1 MSYLELPAE
10 VRMIYAVLC
19 IITFTISVADF
30 IRAWSSFKNKSAAIV
45 PLVTAIANYT
55 LFQAYG
61 YSVDIRLDQFEP
73 DTVYY
78 LIEDMIYMPAAAYS
92 LLLFGTLVV
101 ASVSYGVTTRKI
113 NSSITLRSIRDGFNS
128 IDTGVLMYRKGGFL
142 LLANT
147 VMQEISI
154 DLTGKRAT
162 NGEVFRTLLSSRGN
176 KIVLSDGTVY
186 LIKENELLI
195 NDKKINELT
204 AVDVT
209 LQTRLRKEIREL
221 EEQKESFN
229 RRLSDYS
236 DKVGEVTTKKEI
248 LDQAKK
254 EAMEIVQGANKTV
267 ENTIRTIKE
276 SQAEKEKTRDARSSL
291 QDFVSALQSKKE
303 KELKDHDDYIEK
315 KLRQLE
321 HRKQKK
327 NSRRTQSGDNGSQ
340 DGGKEKEPFRGGAL
354 KVGEKVR
361 VKDNGMV
368 GEIVR
373 VSNKAVTIAV
383 GNITSQMPPDRVE
396 RISSN
401 EYNAARKATAKPRD
415 VRDDSAVRERRLNFS
430 PELDVRGERVGDAL
444 GIVTHYIDDAIM
456 LGIGTVRIIHGKGT
470 GALRDELQKYL
481 RTIPGVSSVRDEH
494 IQFGGSGVTIV
505 DFD

>member
-1 MSYLELPAE
+1 
-10 VRMIYAVLC
+10 MIYAVLC

-55 LFQAYG
+55 LYQAYG

-248 LDQAKK
+248 LDTKIDVHESLGNALLLSKSYLKK
-254 EAMEIVQGANKTV
+254 DRSAPDKDTLKAMWHKVI
-267 ENTIRTIKE
+267 IFKE
-276 SQAEKEKTRDARSSL
+276 TAVVTGEDRFS
-291 QDFVSALQSKKE
+291 
-303 KELKDHDDYIEK
+303 KELYDAAKVCGINLNIEGTIPPK
-315 KLRQLE
+315 EEAHIRKILSTATREAIINASRHASADRMDLNIDTTDGYCFDFTNNGKAPDKITEGGGLSSLRQLVE
-321 HRKQKK
+321 
-327 NSRRTQSGDNGSQ
+327 NNGGTMEVITSPQ
-340 DGGKEKEPFRGGAL
+340 YGIIIRLPEKE
-354 KVGEKVR
+354 
-361 VKDNGMV
+361 
-368 GEIVR
+368 
-373 VSNKAVTIAV
+373 S
-383 GNITSQMPPDRVE
+383 
-396 RISSN
+396 
-401 EYNAARKATAKPRD
+401 
-415 VRDDSAVRERRLNFS
+415 
-430 PELDVRGERVGDAL
+430 
-444 GIVTHYIDDAIM
+444 
-456 LGIGTVRIIHGKGT
+456 
-470 GALRDELQKYL
+470 
-481 RTIPGVSSVRDEH
+481 
-494 IQFGGSGVTIV
+494 
-505 DFD
+505 

>member
-128 IDTGVLMYRKGGFL
+128 IDTGVLMYRKDGFL

-154 DLTGKRAT
+154 DLTGKRVT

-248 LDQAKK
+248 LDTKIDVHESLGNALLLSKSYLKK
-254 EAMEIVQGANKTV
+254 DRSAPDKDTLKAMWHKVI
-267 ENTIRTIKE
+267 IFKE
-276 SQAEKEKTRDARSSL
+276 TAVVTGEDRFS
-291 QDFVSALQSKKE
+291 
-303 KELKDHDDYIEK
+303 KELYDAAKVCGINLNIEGTIPPK
-315 KLRQLE
+315 EEAHIRKILSTATREAIINASRHASADRMDLNIDTTDGYCFDFTNNGKAPDKITEGGGLSSLRQLVE
-321 HRKQKK
+321 
-327 NSRRTQSGDNGSQ
+327 NNGGTMEVITSPQ
-340 DGGKEKEPFRGGAL
+340 YGIIIRLPEKE
-354 KVGEKVR
+354 
-361 VKDNGMV
+361 
-368 GEIVR
+368 
-373 VSNKAVTIAV
+373 S
-383 GNITSQMPPDRVE
+383 
-396 RISSN
+396 
-401 EYNAARKATAKPRD
+401 
-415 VRDDSAVRERRLNFS
+415 
-430 PELDVRGERVGDAL
+430 
-444 GIVTHYIDDAIM
+444 
-456 LGIGTVRIIHGKGT
+456 
-470 GALRDELQKYL
+470 
-481 RTIPGVSSVRDEH
+481 
-494 IQFGGSGVTIV
+494 
-505 DFD
+505 

>member
-1 MSYLELPAE
+1 
-10 VRMIYAVLC
+10 MIYAVLC

-221 EEQKESFN
+221 EAQKESFN

-248 LDQAKK
+248 LDTKIDVHESLGNALLLSKSYLKK
-254 EAMEIVQGANKTV
+254 DRSAPDKDTLKAMWHKVI
-267 ENTIRTIKE
+267 IFKE
-276 SQAEKEKTRDARSSL
+276 TAVVTGEDRFS
-291 QDFVSALQSKKE
+291 
-303 KELKDHDDYIEK
+303 KELYDAAKVCGINLNIEGTIPPK
-315 KLRQLE
+315 EEAHIRKILSTATREAIINASRHASADRMDLNIDTTDGYCFDFTNNGKAPDKITEGGGLSSLRQLVE
-321 HRKQKK
+321 
-327 NSRRTQSGDNGSQ
+327 NNGGTMEVITSPQ
-340 DGGKEKEPFRGGAL
+340 YGIIIRLPEKE
-354 KVGEKVR
+354 
-361 VKDNGMV
+361 
-368 GEIVR
+368 
-373 VSNKAVTIAV
+373 S
-383 GNITSQMPPDRVE
+383 
-396 RISSN
+396 
-401 EYNAARKATAKPRD
+401 
-415 VRDDSAVRERRLNFS
+415 
-430 PELDVRGERVGDAL
+430 
-444 GIVTHYIDDAIM
+444 
-456 LGIGTVRIIHGKGT
+456 
-470 GALRDELQKYL
+470 
-481 RTIPGVSSVRDEH
+481 
-494 IQFGGSGVTIV
+494 
-505 DFD
+505 

>member
-1 MSYLELPAE
+1 
-10 VRMIYAVLC
+10 MIYAVLC

-248 LDQAKK
+248 LDTKIDVHESLGNALLLSKSYLKK
-254 EAMEIVQGANKTV
+254 DRSAPDKDTLKAMWHKVI
-267 ENTIRTIKE
+267 IFKE
-276 SQAEKEKTRDARSSL
+276 TAVVTGEDRFS
-291 QDFVSALQSKKE
+291 
-303 KELKDHDDYIEK
+303 KELYDAAKVCGINLNIEGTIPPK
-315 KLRQLE
+315 EEAHIRKILSTATREAIINASRHASADRMDLNIDTTDGYCFDFTNNGKAPDKITEGGGLSSLRQLVE
-321 HRKQKK
+321 
-327 NSRRTQSGDNGSQ
+327 NNGGTMEVITSPQ
-340 DGGKEKEPFRGGAL
+340 YGIIIRLPEKE
-354 KVGEKVR
+354 
-361 VKDNGMV
+361 
-368 GEIVR
+368 
-373 VSNKAVTIAV
+373 S
-383 GNITSQMPPDRVE
+383 
-396 RISSN
+396 
-401 EYNAARKATAKPRD
+401 
-415 VRDDSAVRERRLNFS
+415 
-430 PELDVRGERVGDAL
+430 
-444 GIVTHYIDDAIM
+444 
-456 LGIGTVRIIHGKGT
+456 
-470 GALRDELQKYL
+470 
-481 RTIPGVSSVRDEH
+481 
-494 IQFGGSGVTIV
+494 
-505 DFD
+505 

>member
-1 MSYLELPAE
+1 
-10 VRMIYAVLC
+10 MIYAVLC

-154 DLTGKRAT
+154 DLTGKRVT

-248 LDQAKK
+248 LDTKIDVHESLGNALLLSKSYLKK
-254 EAMEIVQGANKTV
+254 DRSAPDKDTLKAMWHKVI
-267 ENTIRTIKE
+267 IFKE
-276 SQAEKEKTRDARSSL
+276 TAVVTGEDRFS
-291 QDFVSALQSKKE
+291 
-303 KELKDHDDYIEK
+303 KELYDAAKVCGINLNIEGTIPPK
-315 KLRQLE
+315 EEAHIRKILSTATREAIINASRHASADRMDLNIDTTDGYCFDFTNNGKAPDKITEGGGLSSLRQLVE
-321 HRKQKK
+321 
-327 NSRRTQSGDNGSQ
+327 NNGGTMEVITSPQ
-340 DGGKEKEPFRGGAL
+340 YGIIIRLPEKE
-354 KVGEKVR
+354 
-361 VKDNGMV
+361 
-368 GEIVR
+368 
-373 VSNKAVTIAV
+373 S
-383 GNITSQMPPDRVE
+383 
-396 RISSN
+396 
-401 EYNAARKATAKPRD
+401 
-415 VRDDSAVRERRLNFS
+415 
-430 PELDVRGERVGDAL
+430 
-444 GIVTHYIDDAIM
+444 
-456 LGIGTVRIIHGKGT
+456 
-470 GALRDELQKYL
+470 
-481 RTIPGVSSVRDEH
+481 
-494 IQFGGSGVTIV
+494 
-505 DFD
+505 

>member
-248 LDQAKK
+248 LDTKIDVHESLGNALLLSKSYLKK
-254 EAMEIVQGANKTV
+254 DRSAPDKDTLKAMWHKVI
-267 ENTIRTIKE
+267 IFKE
-276 SQAEKEKTRDARSSL
+276 TAVVTGEDRFS
-291 QDFVSALQSKKE
+291 
-303 KELKDHDDYIEK
+303 KELYDAAKVCGINLNIEGTIPPK
-315 KLRQLE
+315 EEAHIRKILSTATREAIINASRHASADRMDLNIDTTDGYCFDFTNNGKAPDKITEGGGLSSLRQLVE
-321 HRKQKK
+321 
-327 NSRRTQSGDNGSQ
+327 NNGGTMEVITSPQ
-340 DGGKEKEPFRGGAL
+340 YGIIIRLPEKE
-354 KVGEKVR
+354 
-361 VKDNGMV
+361 
-368 GEIVR
+368 
-373 VSNKAVTIAV
+373 S
-383 GNITSQMPPDRVE
+383 
-396 RISSN
+396 
-401 EYNAARKATAKPRD
+401 
-415 VRDDSAVRERRLNFS
+415 
-430 PELDVRGERVGDAL
+430 
-444 GIVTHYIDDAIM
+444 
-456 LGIGTVRIIHGKGT
+456 
-470 GALRDELQKYL
+470 
-481 RTIPGVSSVRDEH
+481 
-494 IQFGGSGVTIV
+494 
-505 DFD
+505 

>member
-92 LLLFGTLVV
+92 LLLFV

-248 LDQAKK
+248 LDTKIDVHESLGNALLLSKSYLKK
-254 EAMEIVQGANKTV
+254 DRSAPDKDTLKAMWHKVI
-267 ENTIRTIKE
+267 IFKE
-276 SQAEKEKTRDARSSL
+276 TAVVTGEDRFS
-291 QDFVSALQSKKE
+291 
-303 KELKDHDDYIEK
+303 KELYDAAKVCGINLNIEGTIPPK
-315 KLRQLE
+315 EEAHIRKILSTATREAIINASRHASADRMDLNIDTTDGYCFDFTNNGKAPEKITEGGGLSSLRQLVE
-321 HRKQKK
+321 
-327 NSRRTQSGDNGSQ
+327 NNGGTMEVITSPQ
-340 DGGKEKEPFRGGAL
+340 YGIIIRLPEKE
-354 KVGEKVR
+354 
-361 VKDNGMV
+361 
-368 GEIVR
+368 
-373 VSNKAVTIAV
+373 S
-383 GNITSQMPPDRVE
+383 
-396 RISSN
+396 
-401 EYNAARKATAKPRD
+401 
-415 VRDDSAVRERRLNFS
+415 
-430 PELDVRGERVGDAL
+430 
-444 GIVTHYIDDAIM
+444 
-456 LGIGTVRIIHGKGT
+456 
-470 GALRDELQKYL
+470 
-481 RTIPGVSSVRDEH
+481 
-494 IQFGGSGVTIV
+494 
-505 DFD
+505 

>member
-221 EEQKESFN
+221 EAQKESFN

-248 LDQAKK
+248 LDTKIDVHESLGNALLLSKSYLKK
-254 EAMEIVQGANKTV
+254 DRSAPDKDTLKAMWHKVI
-267 ENTIRTIKE
+267 IFKE
-276 SQAEKEKTRDARSSL
+276 TAVVTGEDRFS
-291 QDFVSALQSKKE
+291 
-303 KELKDHDDYIEK
+303 KELYDAAKVCGINLNIEGTIPPK
-315 KLRQLE
+315 EEAHIRKILSTATREAIINASRHASADRMDLNIDTTDGYCFDFTNNGKAPDKITEGGGLSSLRQLVE
-321 HRKQKK
+321 
-327 NSRRTQSGDNGSQ
+327 NNGGTMEVITSPQ
-340 DGGKEKEPFRGGAL
+340 YGIIIRLPEKE
-354 KVGEKVR
+354 
-361 VKDNGMV
+361 
-368 GEIVR
+368 
-373 VSNKAVTIAV
+373 S
-383 GNITSQMPPDRVE
+383 
-396 RISSN
+396 
-401 EYNAARKATAKPRD
+401 
-415 VRDDSAVRERRLNFS
+415 
-430 PELDVRGERVGDAL
+430 
-444 GIVTHYIDDAIM
+444 
-456 LGIGTVRIIHGKGT
+456 
-470 GALRDELQKYL
+470 
-481 RTIPGVSSVRDEH
+481 
-494 IQFGGSGVTIV
+494 
-505 DFD
+505 

>member
-154 DLTGKRAT
+154 DLTGKRVT

-236 DKVGEVTTKKEI
+236 DKVGEVMTKKEI
-248 LDQAKK
+248 LDTKIDVHESLGNALLLSKSYLKK
-254 EAMEIVQGANKTV
+254 DRSAPDKDTLKAMWHKVI
-267 ENTIRTIKE
+267 IFKE
-276 SQAEKEKTRDARSSL
+276 TAVVTGEDRFS
-291 QDFVSALQSKKE
+291 
-303 KELKDHDDYIEK
+303 KELYDAAKVCGINLNIEGTIPPK
-315 KLRQLE
+315 EEAHIRKILSTATREAIINASRHASADRMDLNIDTTDGYCFDFTNNGKAPDKITEGGGLSSLRQLVE
-321 HRKQKK
+321 
-327 NSRRTQSGDNGSQ
+327 NNGGTMEVITSPQ
-340 DGGKEKEPFRGGAL
+340 YGIIIRLPEKE
-354 KVGEKVR
+354 
-361 VKDNGMV
+361 
-368 GEIVR
+368 
-373 VSNKAVTIAV
+373 S
-383 GNITSQMPPDRVE
+383 
-396 RISSN
+396 
-401 EYNAARKATAKPRD
+401 
-415 VRDDSAVRERRLNFS
+415 
-430 PELDVRGERVGDAL
+430 
-444 GIVTHYIDDAIM
+444 
-456 LGIGTVRIIHGKGT
+456 
-470 GALRDELQKYL
+470 
-481 RTIPGVSSVRDEH
+481 
-494 IQFGGSGVTIV
+494 
-505 DFD
+505 